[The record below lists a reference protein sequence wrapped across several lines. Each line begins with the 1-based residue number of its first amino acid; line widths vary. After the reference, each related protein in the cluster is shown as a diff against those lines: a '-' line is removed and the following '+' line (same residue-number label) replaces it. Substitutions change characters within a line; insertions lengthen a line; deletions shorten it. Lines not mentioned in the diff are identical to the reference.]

1 MARGCIYIARN
12 DQINPPNLYKV
23 GKTEFAEPKRRMKD
37 LSNETTNWDGKY
49 EAKAWVFV
57 EDVDKCEKIIHHEL
71 KDYRVNKN
79 REFFLRE
86 FNDILDSVRISLNDF
101 IIPGHGYLEEFDIHH
116 VSKKTFKSILK
127 NKTSSILK
135 LFDFVNKDL
144 MCTNLDC
151 WEDHYAFRCSLSV
164 IILNSLNKEISTS
177 LLNNPDDLKNI
188 LYKEIYI
195 KELCKQLAEINED
208 HLYLFNN
215 NINNEQDQH
224 PHILNKKSLKPII
237 LNNIFNILDRA
248 RRLNK
253 KLKIIIYRILKY
265 SDFYDAYYLDYKKN
279 LINSRNFRLQT
290 KEATK
295 EAEEA
300 EKQRKIEKEL
310 KKEENKIKVKKQKI
324 DQNKRNL
331 DRKKYLENLRKLP
344 LDLRLKDIVEKQTY
358 GLNGIPEQLFETEN
372 EKKFMLSFVKLEI
385 NEQKK
390 FKKLIKKNKKKFFRK
405 LNKLLNNN

>member
-1 MARGCIYIARN
+1 
-12 DQINPPNLYKV
+12 
-23 GKTEFAEPKRRMKD
+23 
-37 LSNETTNWDGKY
+37 
-49 EAKAWVFV
+49 
-57 EDVDKCEKIIHHEL
+57 
-71 KDYRVNKN
+71 
-79 REFFLRE
+79 
-86 FNDILDSVRISLNDF
+86 
-101 IIPGHGYLEEFDIHH
+101 
-116 VSKKTFKSILK
+116 
-127 NKTSSILK
+127 
-135 LFDFVNKDL
+135 
-144 MCTNLDC
+144 
-151 WEDHYAFRCSLSV
+151 
-164 IILNSLNKEISTS
+164 LNSLNKEISTS

-290 KEATK
+290 R
-295 EAEEA
+295 EA

-372 EKKFMLSFVKLEI
+372 EKKFMLSFVRLEI
-385 NEQKK
+385 IEQKK
-390 FKKLIKKNKKKFFRK
+390 FKKLIEKNKKKFFRK
-405 LNKLLNNN
+405 LKKLLNNN